1 MGEGP
6 ERGNV
11 DNVARC
17 GARVVRCSRCDH
29 TVGRAQRPT
38 GCPKCPGAPIEPS
51 TCRRRVK
58 APGLRCRKHGAA
70 APSWVAAAERR
81 AAEAKARA
89 AMERVAERDA
99 LRRRALA
106 PFSAQL
112 RELDAAE
119 ALGDRERALEL
130 AVGLGRELRR
140 ASEQCYKRAQELGM
154 PRRRPPGR

>member
-1 MGEGP
+1 
-6 ERGNV
+6 
-11 DNVARC
+11 
-17 GARVVRCSRCDH
+17 VVRCASC
-29 TVGRAQRPT
+29 GRTIAKPFRAT
-38 GCPKCPGAPIEPS
+38 GCPKCPGAGSYPD
-51 TCRRRVK
+51 TCRRRV
-58 APGLRCRKHGAA
+58 AETSLRCKLHYGG
-70 APSWVAAAERR
+70 PGHVKAAAERR

-112 RELDAAE
+112 RELDVAE
-119 ALGDRERALEL
+119 ALGDRERALDL